1 MNREEK
7 IMKRVQEHY
16 NYLKEKG
23 FEIVFLAL
31 QGSQNYG
38 LDVYDEDYISDVDT
52 KAVILPSFEDFIYGR
67 KLYSETLVLENNE
80 HIDVKDIRVM
90 FETYKKQNVK
100 GA

>member
-38 LDVYDEDYISDVDT
+38 LDVLEKT
-52 KAVILPSFEDFIYGR
+52 KYEILKMRFREELKI
-67 KLYSETLVLENNE
+67 K
-80 HIDVKDIRVM
+80 
-90 FETYKKQNVK
+90 
-100 GA
+100 